1 MVTPP
6 FERCSPPGPHLQ
18 VFCLPS
24 VSPRH
29 SGSCSAGT
37 RGGGAQK
44 RSTRSASAIALQATR
59 CFSVSETRTAA
70 NLACQPSILLL
81 TLAHWPLSL
90 TQSEMNSVH
99 PPAHTHH
106 REEQLLLE
114 TDRRAAC
121 PAGHLTLAAAEA
133 VCTYSGHHLLQSNL
147 DVTFALLSSFPPP
160 EPQENPG
167 ISTAKHQL
175 HCPNPAKIGA
185 VLRVIPSGT
194 LLTPDGTLPPPPAL
208 YSAV

>member
-1 MVTPP
+1 MLA
-6 FERCSPPGPHLQ
+6 RD
-18 VFCLPS
+18 
-24 VSPRH
+24 
-29 SGSCSAGT
+29 T
-37 RGGGAQK
+37 REAAQPEQGGGAQK
-44 RSTRSASAIALQATR
+44 RSTRSANAIALQATR
-59 CFSVSETRTAA
+59 CFSVSETQTAA

-99 PPAHTHH
+99 PPAHSHN

-114 TDRRAAC
+114 TDRHAAC

-147 DVTFALLSSFPPP
+147 NMTFALLSSFPPP

-175 HCPNPAKIGA
+175 HCKN
-185 VLRVIPSGT
+185 RCCSESGT
-194 LLTPDGTLPPPPAL
+194 LLTPDPKRDKMAPFPHPQLCTQQ
-208 YSAV
+208 SNSNFSCFN

>member
-1 MVTPP
+1 MNAAH
-6 FERCSPPGPHLQ
+6 PPGPHLQ

-37 RGGGAQK
+37 RGGAQK
-44 RSTRSASAIALQATR
+44 RSTRSANAIALQATR
-59 CFSVSETRTAA
+59 CFSVSETQTAA

-99 PPAHTHH
+99 PPAHSHN

-114 TDRRAAC
+114 TDRHAAC

-147 DVTFALLSSFPPP
+147 NMTFALLSSSRPRA
-160 EPQENPG
+160 PG
-167 ISTAKHQL
+167 ESRDLDCQA
-175 HCPNPAKIGA
+175 P
-185 VLRVIPSGT
+185 
-194 LLTPDGTLPPPPAL
+194 TPLQK
-208 YSAV
+208 